1 MEDPVYVEPAQLAIG
16 MFVILDLSWL
26 EHPFSFS
33 SFLIQGED
41 QLATLRGLGL
51 QQVRIDPLRSQVV
64 PPTQADQPAPGLP
77 LARDAEPEAVV
88 LDEKA
93 LRSERNRVL
102 RSSIANAE
110 KQAMKA
116 ARLVRQTTRQLLVE
130 PAKMTARVNDM
141 VTGIADSLL
150 GNSEMMVHLLGD
162 RGAGDEVYHHSLNV
176 AVLALILGKA
186 MEVDAD
192 TLRAIG
198 VAAIFHDL
206 GMADV
211 PPGVRLK
218 SGALTH
224 AEEALMREH
233 CEVGARMA
241 LRCGLPEVVAAA
253 ILQHHERLDGSG
265 YPYHL
270 SGGQIGQVARV
281 VAIVNH
287 YDHLCNPPHAAAVV
301 TPYEALSTMFARNR
315 NWFDAAMLARL
326 VRVLGVYPPGSIVQ
340 LSSGATG
347 MVVSVNSTRP
357 LQPMLMVYD
366 ALIPKAEALILDLEQ
381 TPGISITKALRAGAL
396 PPAVHEYLSPRKRVA
411 YYFGEDTRAD

>member
-1 MEDPVYVEPAQLAIG
+1 
-16 MFVILDLSWL
+16 
-26 EHPFSFS
+26 
-33 SFLIQGED
+33 
-41 QLATLRGLGL
+41 
-51 QQVRIDPLRSQVV
+51 
-64 PPTQADQPAPGLP
+64 
-77 LARDAEPEAVV
+77 
-88 LDEKA
+88 
-93 LRSERNRVL
+93 
-102 RSSIANAE
+102 
-110 KQAMKA
+110 MKA
-116 ARLVRQTTRQLLVE
+116 GRVVRETTRKLLEE
-130 PAKMTARVNDM
+130 PAKATAMVSDL

-150 GNSEMMVHLLGD
+150 GNSQMMVHLLGD
-162 RGAGDEVYHHSLNV
+162 KGVGDASYHHSLNV

-366 ALIPKAEALILDLEQ
+366 ARIPKAEALILDLEQ